1 MRQEFENE
9 LQAAR
14 SEVAKAQEALAGS
27 EERIRAAEQV
37 ERARLETEYQNKLG
51 AMQAELDRTRDE
63 MAYRTMVMQVW
74 INTFNIWS
82 PCNQYVYN
90 LTF

>member
-1 MRQEFENE
+1 MENMRQEFENE

-27 EERIRAAEQV
+27 EERIRAAELV
-37 ERARLETEYQNKLG
+37 ERSRLENEYQAKLA

-63 MAYRTMVMQVW
+63 MSYRTMVMQVSTGRVEDAL
-74 INTFNIWS
+74 IK
-82 PCNQYVYN
+82 
-90 LTF
+90 

>member
-1 MRQEFENE
+1 MRQEFESE

-37 ERARLETEYQNKLG
+37 ERTRLEGDYQAKLV
-51 AMQAELDRTRDE
+51 AMQAEIDRTREE
-63 MAYRTMVMQVW
+63 MNYRTMVMQV
-74 INTFNIWS
+74 S
-82 PCNQYVYN
+82 VHG
-90 LTF
+90 

>member
-1 MRQEFENE
+1 MKMIRVQERHALESMRQEFENE

-37 ERARLETEYQNKLG
+37 ERARLESEYQTKLG
-51 AMQAELDRTRDE
+51 ALQAELDRTRDE
-63 MAYRTMVMQVW
+63 MAYRTMVMQV
-74 INTFNIWS
+74 S
-82 PCNQYVYN
+82 
-90 LTF
+90 LA